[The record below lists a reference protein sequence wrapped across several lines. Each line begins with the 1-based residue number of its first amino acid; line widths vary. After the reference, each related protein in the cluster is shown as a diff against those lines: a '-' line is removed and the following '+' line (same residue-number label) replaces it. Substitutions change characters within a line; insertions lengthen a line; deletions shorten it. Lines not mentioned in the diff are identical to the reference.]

1 MPPEHEWNRCPLQYD
16 ISILFL
22 ALSGIWDCPM
32 VALQRREERIQYDR
46 RKRKVSVEKKGK
58 KVTILGAGNVGASI
72 AFSLALKGLCSEM
85 LLIDINR
92 PKAKGEAMDI
102 MQGNSFY
109 PTCDV
114 WDGDYPDA
122 VDSDLVIITVGI
134 ARKPG
139 QTRLDLC
146 KINAKIM
153 ASVMPEIT
161 KYAPDANYIIV
172 SNPVDVLT
180 YEALKVSGLK
190 PTQVIGSGTVL
201 DSSRLRACLADH
213 AKVSAKNVHAYVL
226 GEHGDSSM
234 VPWKLASVCGMPFED
249 YCNNVTNLGDKD
261 EIVREVREAG
271 AEVIKC
277 KGATYYAI
285 ALSVS
290 MIAESILR
298 DTKTVL
304 TVSAYQ
310 DGKRYAGVED
320 VCLSLPC
327 VIGAGGIE
335 REITP
340 PLDGADLEALQ
351 NSAKALRSVIEAMKE
366 DAE

>member
-1 MPPEHEWNRCPLQYD
+1 MNE
-16 ISILFL
+16 
-22 ALSGIWDCPM
+22 
-32 VALQRREERIQYDR
+32 V
-46 RKRKVSVEKKGK
+46 KKGK

-72 AFSLALKGLCSEM
+72 AFSMAIKGLCSEM
-85 LLIDINR
+85 VLVDINK

-109 PTCDV
+109 PGCDV
-114 WDGDYPDA
+114 RDGDYPDA
-122 VDSDLVIITVGI
+122 AGSDLVIVTVGI

-146 KINAKIM
+146 KINAKII
-153 ASVMPEIT
+153 ASVMPEII
-161 KYAPDANYIIV
+161 KYAPDACYVIV

-234 VPWKLASVCGMPFED
+234 VPWSLASVCGMPFED
-249 YCNNVTNLGDKD
+249 YCRCVSDLGDKN
-261 EIVREVREAG
+261 EIVQEVRDAG

-290 MIAESILR
+290 MIAEAILR

-310 DGKRYAGVED
+310 DGSRYEGVSD
-320 VCLSLPC
+320 VCLSLPV
-327 VIGAGGIE
+327 VIGASGVE
-335 REITP
+335 REVTP
-340 PLDGADLEALQ
+340 PLNDEDQAALR
-351 NSAKALRSVIEAMKE
+351 NSAKALRSVIEAMQE

>member
-1 MPPEHEWNRCPLQYD
+1 MNE
-16 ISILFL
+16 
-22 ALSGIWDCPM
+22 
-32 VALQRREERIQYDR
+32 V
-46 RKRKVSVEKKGK
+46 KKGK

-72 AFSLALKGLCSEM
+72 AFAMAIKGLCSEM
-85 LLIDINR
+85 VLVDINK

-109 PTCDV
+109 PGCDIR
-114 WDGDYPDA
+114 DGDYPDA
-122 VDSDLVIITVGI
+122 AGSDLVVVTVGI

-146 KINAKIM
+146 KINAKII

-161 KYAPDANYIIV
+161 KYAPDACYVIV

-234 VPWKLASVCGMPFED
+234 VPWSLASVCGMPFED
-249 YCNNVTNLGDKD
+249 YCRCVSDLGDKN
-261 EIVREVREAG
+261 EIVQEVRDAG

-285 ALSVS
+285 ALSVN
-290 MIAESILR
+290 MIAEAVLR

-304 TVSAYQ
+304 TVSALQ
-310 DGKRYAGVED
+310 DGSRYEGVED
-320 VCLSLPC
+320 VCLSLPA
-327 VIGAGGIE
+327 VIGAAGIE
-335 REITP
+335 REVTP
-340 PLDGADLEALQ
+340 PLNDEDQEALRK
-351 NSAKALRSVIEAMKE
+351 SAKALRSVIEAMQE
-366 DAE
+366 AE

>member
-1 MPPEHEWNRCPLQYD
+1 MNE
-16 ISILFL
+16 
-22 ALSGIWDCPM
+22 
-32 VALQRREERIQYDR
+32 V
-46 RKRKVSVEKKGK
+46 KKGK

-72 AFSLALKGLCSEM
+72 AFCMAIKGLCSEM
-85 LLIDINR
+85 VLVDINK

-109 PTCDV
+109 PGCDV
-114 WDGDYPDA
+114 KDGDYPDA
-122 VDSDLVIITVGI
+122 AGSDLVIVTVGI

-146 KINAKIM
+146 KINAKII

-161 KYAPDANYIIV
+161 KYAPDACYVIV

-234 VPWKLASVCGMPFED
+234 VPWSLASVCGMPFED
-249 YCNNVTNLGDKD
+249 YCRCVSDLGDKN
-261 EIVREVREAG
+261 EIVQEVRDAG

-290 MIAESILR
+290 MIAEAVLR

-310 DGKRYAGVED
+310 DGSRYEGVAD
-320 VCLSLPC
+320 VCLSLP
-327 VIGAGGIE
+327 VVLGASGVE
-335 REITP
+335 REVTP
-340 PLDGADLEALQ
+340 PLNDEDLAALQ
-351 NSAKALRSVIEAMKE
+351 KSAKALRSVIEAMQE

>member
-1 MPPEHEWNRCPLQYD
+1 MNE
-16 ISILFL
+16 
-22 ALSGIWDCPM
+22 
-32 VALQRREERIQYDR
+32 V
-46 RKRKVSVEKKGK
+46 KKGK

-72 AFSLALKGLCSEM
+72 AFAMAIKGLCSEM
-85 LLIDINR
+85 VLVDINK

-109 PTCDV
+109 PGCDV
-114 WDGDYPDA
+114 RDGDYPDA
-122 VDSDLVIITVGI
+122 AGSDLVVVTVGI

-146 KINAKIM
+146 KINAKII

-161 KYAPDANYIIV
+161 KYAPDACYVIV

-190 PTQVIGSGTVL
+190 PSQVIGSGTVL
-201 DSSRLRACLADH
+201 DSSRLRACLAGH

-234 VPWKLASVCGMPFED
+234 VPWSLASVCGMPFED
-249 YCNNVTNLGDKD
+249 YCRCVSDLGDKN
-261 EIVREVREAG
+261 EIVQEVRDAG

-290 MIAESILR
+290 MIAEAVLR

-304 TVSAYQ
+304 TVSALQ
-310 DGKRYAGVED
+310 DGSRYEGVED
-320 VCLSLPC
+320 VCLSLPA
-327 VIGAGGIE
+327 VIGAAGIE
-335 REITP
+335 REVTP
-340 PLDGADLEALQ
+340 PLNDEDQEALRK
-351 NSAKALRSVIEAMKE
+351 SAKALRSVIEAMQE
-366 DAE
+366 AE

>member
-1 MPPEHEWNRCPLQYD
+1 MNE
-16 ISILFL
+16 
-22 ALSGIWDCPM
+22 
-32 VALQRREERIQYDR
+32 V
-46 RKRKVSVEKKGK
+46 KKGK

-72 AFSLALKGLCSEM
+72 AFAMAIKGLCSEM
-85 LLIDINR
+85 VLVDINK

-109 PTCDV
+109 PGCDIR
-114 WDGDYPDA
+114 DGDYPDA
-122 VDSDLVIITVGI
+122 AGSDLVVVTVGI

-146 KINAKIM
+146 KINAKII

-161 KYAPDANYIIV
+161 KYAPDACYVIV

-234 VPWKLASVCGMPFED
+234 VPWSLASVCGMPFED
-249 YCNNVTNLGDKD
+249 YCRCVSDLGDKN
-261 EIVREVREAG
+261 EIVQEVRDAG

-290 MIAESILR
+290 MIAEAVLR

-304 TVSAYQ
+304 TVSALQ
-310 DGKRYAGVED
+310 DGSRYEGVED
-320 VCLSLPC
+320 VCLSLPA
-327 VIGAGGIE
+327 VIGAAGIE
-335 REITP
+335 REVTP
-340 PLDGADLEALQ
+340 PLNDEDQEALRK
-351 NSAKALRSVIEAMKE
+351 SAKALRSVIEAMQE
-366 DAE
+366 AE

>member
-1 MPPEHEWNRCPLQYD
+1 MNE
-16 ISILFL
+16 
-22 ALSGIWDCPM
+22 
-32 VALQRREERIQYDR
+32 V
-46 RKRKVSVEKKGK
+46 KKGK

-72 AFSLALKGLCSEM
+72 AFSMAIKGLCSEM
-85 LLIDINR
+85 VLVDINK

-109 PTCDV
+109 PGCDV
-114 WDGDYPDA
+114 RDGDYPDA
-122 VDSDLVIITVGI
+122 AGSDLVIITVGI

-153 ASVMPEIT
+153 ASVMPEIA
-161 KYAPDANYIIV
+161 KYAPDACYVIV

-190 PTQVIGSGTVL
+190 PSQVIGSGTVL

-213 AKVSAKNVHAYVL
+213 AKVSSKNVHAYVL

-234 VPWKLASVCGMPFED
+234 VPWSLASVCGMPFED
-249 YCNNVTNLGDKD
+249 YCRCVSDLGNKND
-261 EIVREVREAG
+261 IVQEVREAG

-290 MIAESILR
+290 MIAEAILR

-310 DGKRYAGVED
+310 DGSRYEGVED

-327 VIGAGGIE
+327 VVGAAGVE

-340 PLDGADLEALQ
+340 PLNDEDLAALQ
-351 NSAKALRSVIEAMKE
+351 NSAKALRNVIDAMQN

>member
-1 MPPEHEWNRCPLQYD
+1 MSE
-16 ISILFL
+16 
-22 ALSGIWDCPM
+22 
-32 VALQRREERIQYDR
+32 V
-46 RKRKVSVEKKGK
+46 KKGK

-72 AFSLALKGLCSEM
+72 AFCMAIKGLCSEM
-85 LLIDINR
+85 VLVDINK

-109 PTCDV
+109 PGCDV
-114 WDGDYPDA
+114 RDGDYCDA
-122 VDSDLVIITVGI
+122 EGSDLVIVTVGI

-146 KINAKIM
+146 KINAKII

-161 KYAPDANYIIV
+161 KYAPNACYIIV

-190 PTQVIGSGTVL
+190 PSQVMGSGTVL

-213 AKVSAKNVHAYVL
+213 ANVSAKNVHAYVL

-234 VPWKLASVCGMPFED
+234 VPWSLASVCGMPFED
-249 YCNNVTNLGDKD
+249 YCRCVSNLGDKN
-261 EIVREVREAG
+261 EIVQEVRDAG

-290 MIAESILR
+290 MIAEAILR

-310 DGKRYAGVED
+310 DGSRYEGVKD
-320 VCLSLPC
+320 VTLSLP
-327 VIGAGGIE
+327 VVVGASGIE
-335 REITP
+335 REVTP
-340 PLDGADLEALQ
+340 PLNDEDLAALQ
-351 NSAKALRSVIEAMKE
+351 NSAKALRSVIEAMQE

>member
-1 MPPEHEWNRCPLQYD
+1 MNE
-16 ISILFL
+16 
-22 ALSGIWDCPM
+22 
-32 VALQRREERIQYDR
+32 V
-46 RKRKVSVEKKGK
+46 KKGK

-72 AFSLALKGLCSEM
+72 AFSMAIKGLCSEM
-85 LLIDINR
+85 VLVDINK

-109 PTCDV
+109 PGCDV
-114 WDGDYPDA
+114 RDGDYPDA
-122 VDSDLVIITVGI
+122 VGSDLVIITVGI

-153 ASVMPEIT
+153 ASVMPEIA
-161 KYAPDANYIIV
+161 KYAPDACYVIV

-190 PTQVIGSGTVL
+190 PSQVIGSGTVL

-213 AKVSAKNVHAYVL
+213 AKVSSKNVHAYVL

-234 VPWKLASVCGMPFED
+234 VPWSLASVCGMPFED
-249 YCNNVTNLGDKD
+249 YCRCVSDLGNKND
-261 EIVREVREAG
+261 IVQEVREAG

-290 MIAESILR
+290 MIAEAILR

-310 DGKRYAGVED
+310 DGSRYEGVED

-327 VIGAGGIE
+327 VVGAAGVE

-340 PLDGADLEALQ
+340 PLNDEDLAALQ
-351 NSAKALRSVIEAMKE
+351 NSAKALRSVIDAMQN